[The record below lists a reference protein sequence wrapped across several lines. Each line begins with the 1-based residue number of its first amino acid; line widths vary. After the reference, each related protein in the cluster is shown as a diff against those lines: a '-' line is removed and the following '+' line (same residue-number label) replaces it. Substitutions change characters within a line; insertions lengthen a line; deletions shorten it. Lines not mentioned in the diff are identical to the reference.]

1 MEKWLINCVYVYS
14 FWFYLLFV
22 YFTLLQKQ
30 QLEKSEDSSKG
41 KYELLSERQSV
52 LRIFIEEMLMAFLLS
67 VLLPYILLAVSV
79 LWID

>member
-1 MEKWLINCVYVYS
+1 M
-14 FWFYLLFV
+14 

-79 LWID
+79 L

>member
-14 FWFYLLFV
+14 FWFYFLFV